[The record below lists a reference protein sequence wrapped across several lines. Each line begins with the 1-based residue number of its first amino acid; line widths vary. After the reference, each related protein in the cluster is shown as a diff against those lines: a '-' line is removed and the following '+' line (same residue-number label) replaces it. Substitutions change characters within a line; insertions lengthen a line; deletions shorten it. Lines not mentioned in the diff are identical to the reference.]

1 MDTMRGCSVALW
13 MDDDN
18 LGIWFCSLAAAAAGC
33 PPQTTHS
40 KGDNLFIINMF
51 CFWNPLGEI
60 IVSDTQKNTI
70 EALLCRQAGIEE
82 EEEAE
87 GRCEKRS

>member
-1 MDTMRGCSVALW
+1 MITWGFGFVLW
-13 MDDDN
+13 LLL
-18 LGIWFCSLAAAAAGC
+18 LGAR
-33 PPQTTHS
+33 PKTTHS
-40 KGDNLFIINMF
+40 KGDNLFIINLL

-82 EEEAE
+82 EEEEAE